1 MSYYRSGREP
11 RRSQPNRPVAEG
23 CGCIALVIAVFLAVV
38 LWQVTPELIAW
49 LESTLRS
56 NT

>member
-1 MSYYRSGREP
+1 MTHARTGTSG
-11 RRSQPNRPVAEG
+11 EG
-23 CGCIALVIAVFLAVV
+23 CGCIAVVLAVFLAVV
-38 LWQVTPELIAW
+38 LWHITPELIAW